1 MSVSIVTIRPEHA
14 AGLEELQRTC
24 FPTLG
29 EQELM
34 KTEHF
39 LRHCDIYPEGEFV
52 ALVEGKVVGL
62 GSGFLVNFDFDHP
75 GHTFNEII
83 DGGWYSHHNPDG
95 DWYYGADISVHPD
108 YRGLGIGRLLYQAR
122 KDLVIRTHRRGIV
135 AGGMIPEY
143 PNYRAQMDVHEYV
156 RRVVAGEIWDG
167 TLSFQLKNGFVV
179 RGMLEGYID
188 DTSAD
193 NWATLIV
200 WENPH
205 YRAAGG

>member
-52 ALVEGKVVGL
+52 ALVAGKIVGL

-108 YRGLGIGRLLYQAR
+108 YRGMGIGRLLYDAR
-122 KDLVIRTHRRGIV
+122 KEVVIRTNRRGIV
-135 AGGMIPEY
+135 AGGMIPDY
-143 PNYRAQMDVHEYV
+143 PSYRGEMDVHEYV
-156 RRVVAGEIWDG
+156 RRVVAGEIWDS